1 MTMTIKSILLSVVM
15 LISFQNVCLA
25 QQGTS
30 GQPPNIVLRPA
41 DQLILKSID
50 KLSDRMDQMNSEL
63 TGRMDRM
70 NGELNGRMD
79 QMNREL
85 NGRIDNLWMAM
96 IAGFIGVMGFIGAL
110 VFWDRRTFMNRA
122 REGMRLEMAADRN
135 CIQGLLAA
143 MKELAKQYPQV
154 RDALASF
161 KLL

>member
-1 MTMTIKSILLSVVM
+1 
-15 LISFQNVCLA
+15 
-25 QQGTS
+25 
-30 GQPPNIVLRPA
+30 
-41 DQLILKSID
+41 
-50 KLSDRMDQMNSEL
+50 
-63 TGRMDRM
+63 
-70 NGELNGRMD
+70 
-79 QMNREL
+79 
-85 NGRIDNLWMAM
+85 
-96 IAGFIGVMGFIGAL
+96 MGFIGAL